1 MKTTVSAEVI
11 ITKNLDEEGKQT
23 DPKCCPG
30 YMSLS
35 DPHYASHPPK
45 CATTIRTLEG
55 YIVTSGIMN
64 KVLLTIGADTIH
76 RISCRQ
82 TDRSYILFPLPEGNP
97 SLTIKYSK

>member
-35 DPHYASHPPK
+35 DPH
-45 CATTIRTLEG
+45 
-55 YIVTSGIMN
+55 
-64 KVLLTIGADTIH
+64 
-76 RISCRQ
+76 
-82 TDRSYILFPLPEGNP
+82 
-97 SLTIKYSK
+97 